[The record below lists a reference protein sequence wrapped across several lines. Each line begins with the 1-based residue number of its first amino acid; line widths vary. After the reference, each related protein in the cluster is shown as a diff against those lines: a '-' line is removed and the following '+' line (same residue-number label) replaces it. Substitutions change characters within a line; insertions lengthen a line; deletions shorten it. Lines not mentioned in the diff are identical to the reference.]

1 MKPKWWVKGDWDGL
15 VGLFVDNLLQL
26 LLIAVLAPLACGLPV
41 ELVTTRILPGAA
53 LSILVGNLFYS
64 WQAWRLAQRTGRSDV
79 TALPYGINTVS
90 LIAFL
95 FLIMAPIWQQ
105 TKNPEL
111 VWQAGVFACFIS
123 ALFELIGALVID
135 PLRRFMPRAA
145 LLSSLAGV
153 AITFIAMGFAFQI
166 FASPAIAVVPMFL
179 IVAVYAAR
187 IKLPFGLP
195 AGFVAILLG
204 VGVAW
209 MLRAFGLPSFT
220 PDNTPIQ
227 LGFFPPIFDVSGLWH
242 FLVHENGW
250 QYLSVIFPMALFNVM
265 GSLQTLESAE
275 AAGDSYPTRSSLLV
289 NGTGSLIAAAFG
301 SAFPTTLYI
310 GHPGWKAMGAR
321 IGYSAVNGALICLIC
336 FAGAVTVVLRVVPLE
351 CTLGILIWIGIVI
364 AAQAF
369 QETPKAHALAVAF
382 GLIPSLAAWAEFLIE
397 TSVKAAGSSLFQAAP
412 AFGNTLYLPGVLA
425 LNQGFLLSSLLFA
438 AIVAFVID
446 RRLSAAAGCAA
457 ACAVLA
463 ATGLLHGYELTAQG
477 LQPRFGWLVSPGFA
491 FAYLGLAA
499 ILYALKWLPNENSD
513 GQSAA
518 IPAAST
524 PDPRR

>member
-1 MKPKWWVKGDWDGL
+1 MRPKFWVKGDLDGL

-26 LLIAVLAPLACGLPV
+26 LLIAVLCPLVCGLPI

-53 LSILVGNLFYS
+53 LSILFGNLFYS
-64 WQAWRLAQRTGRSDV
+64 WQAWRLARRTGRTDV

-90 LIAFL
+90 LIAFI

-105 TKNPEL
+105 TRNPEL
-111 VWQAGVFACFIS
+111 VWQAGGFACFIS
-123 ALFELIGALVID
+123 AAFELAGAWLID

-179 IVAVYAAR
+179 IVVAYAAR

-204 VGVAW
+204 VIAAW
-209 MLRAFGLPSFT
+209 ILRAVGIPAFQ
-220 PDNTPIQ
+220 PDASPVTI
-227 LGFFPPIFDVSGLWH
+227 GFFPPVPDVSGLFH
-242 FLVHENGW
+242 FLANENGW
-250 QYLSVIFPMALFNVM
+250 QYLAVIFPMALFNVM

-275 AAGDSYPTRSSLLV
+275 AAGDRYPTVSSLTV
-289 NGTGSLIAAAFG
+289 NGLGSLAAAVFG

-321 IGYSAVNGALICLIC
+321 IGYSAVNGVLICLLC
-336 FAGAVTVVLRVVPLE
+336 FLGAVTLVLRFIPLE

-382 GLIPSLAAWAEFLIE
+382 GLIPSLAAWAYFLID
-397 TSVKAAGSSLFQAAP
+397 TSLGAAGSSLFKAAP
-412 AFGNTLYLPGVLA
+412 AFGNTLYLSGVLA

-438 AIVAFVID
+438 AIVAFVLD
-446 RRLSAAAGCAA
+446 HRLIAAAGCAA
-457 ACAVLA
+457 ACALLA
-463 ATGLLHGYELTAQG
+463 AGGLLHGYELTAAG
-477 LQPRFGWLVSPGFA
+477 LQPKFGWMVSPGFA
-491 FAYLGLAA
+491 FSYLALAGILLGLR
-499 ILYALKWLPNENSD
+499 WLP
-513 GQSAA
+513 GRSAA
-518 IPAAST
+518 GRSTAA
-524 PDPRR
+524 PEA